1 MGAKILIVDDE
12 LIFARDV
19 ERRLTEFG
27 YEVVGT
33 ASTGPEALALAKQCA
48 PDLALMDIVLEG
60 AIDGVTAASEMHAT
74 YGVPVVF
81 VTGNADQA
89 TVERAREAKP
99 YGYVL
104 KPVSPLDLYSTIDTV
119 LRRASLER
127 EVVRQKEELA
137 ALNEELTQAL
147 EEMEQSNEEL
157 ATSNEALAGAQA
169 ELEERNRQLAQN
181 GELLRLRLD
190 AILEPDVE
198 IDEREFAAIVDT
210 GAVQSLMDDFYALT
224 GIGVAIIDL
233 NGAVLVATGW
243 QDICT
248 QFHRVNP
255 ETARNCVESDVFLS
269 QGVPPGAYRKYK
281 CKNNLWDMS
290 TPIMAGGKRIGNLF
304 LGQFF
309 IEGEVPDRELFRE
322 QARRYGFNEDE
333 YLTALDRVPRW
344 SERTVETVMR
354 FYAKFANLLS
364 RLSYET
370 VSLARTNQSLKEA
383 HAENESIQGLLAQ
396 REEHYR
402 RLYEQSPLGYQSL
415 DADGRFIDVNTAWL
429 ELLGY
434 ERKDV
439 IGRWFGDFIIPEQVE
454 AFKKRFPL
462 FKAAG
467 SVSTEFVML
476 RKDGSLVTIS
486 FDGRIEYTEKG
497 DFRQTHC
504 ILKDVTEQR
513 RLEEAVEYERNK
525 FNTIF
530 SAAPVGILLL
540 DAETEV
546 VNANDAAG
554 AMVLREPAELIGE
567 RMGGALQCVHSAEE
581 PRGCGFS
588 VACPVCPLRRAVEE
602 VLAGGERVRGATVE
616 VELMVRER
624 RERRWLR
631 INAEPIAL
639 RDSRN
644 VIVTVDDMTDVVFAE
659 RKRAAAEER
668 AIEERNRLFAV
679 LDLLPA
685 YVYLIDERFRIVYA
699 NRLFKEYFGEPGG
712 RTCYDLFHGRTEPC
726 EKCPA
731 MRVFTDGRMQVREW
745 THPSGRVFEA
755 YNYIF
760 PVPGDAPMALEV
772 GLEVTEW
779 KRAQEGLRASEEKYR
794 ELVENANSIILKMDP
809 SGNIA
814 FINEFAQRFFGYAP
828 EEVLGKSV
836 VGTIVPRV
844 ESSGRDLAELIAG
857 ICVNPERYAYNENEN
872 MKSSGERVWVSWTNK
887 PVFDAGSRLTEILCI
902 GNDITERKAFEGRLS
917 ENERYYRTL
926 LDNSFDAIALM
937 NDRGE
942 FMYVSPSVERILGY
956 APNELIGRLSQSF
969 TTPEMAASLNEQL
982 GRVLA
987 NPGGVRSAEWTAFH
1001 RDGREIILE
1010 GVAQNLLHDNILR
1023 AIVINFRDITERKKA
1038 EDALRESESMMAEA
1052 EVLAGLGS
1060 FVWDIRDDS
1069 LRWSR
1074 NMYAI
1079 AGIDPSELSGNLG
1092 ETMLSIIHPDDFES
1106 TSRQI
1111 SEMLRERQNRPIEFR
1126 IIRPD
1131 GEVRLLRSGSR
1142 FIVDRHGAPV
1152 LCVGVNQDVT
1162 ERRKTEN
1169 ESRRREIMLDKVVE
1183 ILPVGLWF
1191 ADHTGRLT
1199 RANREGVRIW
1209 GDEPHVGQDE
1219 YRVFKARRLPSREEI
1234 APDEWA
1240 LAHTIN
1246 EGVTIANELL
1256 EIDAFDGVTRT
1267 VLNFTAPVRDD
1278 SGAVLGALV
1287 VNQDITDLKRA
1298 QDAIVDSLNEKETL
1312 LKEIHHRV
1320 KNNFQLIM
1328 SLLDLQANRQEAREV
1343 IAQFATAQGRIKS
1356 MALVHEKLYQSA
1368 DLGRIDFAEYLSDIV
1383 QSMAMYCP
1391 RGKRVPAMR
1400 VDAHPVYLN
1409 IERAVPCGLVVNEL
1423 LVNACKHAFPDG
1435 WAGEPELFV
1444 SLREE
1449 AEGRVCLTVAD
1460 NGIGLLEGAED
1471 GTGNAL
1477 GFILVGL
1484 LVKQLRGELAIDRA
1498 NGTRFTVRFG
1508 R

>member
-1 MGAKILIVDDE
+1 LGAKILIVDDE

-157 ATSNEALAGAQA
+157 ATSNEALAGTQA

-434 ERKDV
+434 EREDV

-454 AFKKRFPL
+454 AFKKRFPQ

-731 MRVFTDGRMQVREW
+731 MRVFTDCRMQVREW

-814 FINEFAQRFFGYAP
+814 FINEFAQRFFGYAS

-836 VGTIVPRV
+836 VGTVVPRI
-844 ESSGRDLAELIAG
+844 ESSGRDLAELIAD
-857 ICVNPERYAYNENEN
+857 ICVNPEKYTYNENEN

-887 PVFDAGSRLTEILCI
+887 PVFDAGSRLVEILCI

-1126 IIRPD
+1126 IVRPD

-1162 ERRKTEN
+1162 EQRKTEN

-1191 ADHTGRLT
+1191 ADNTGRLT

-1234 APDEWA
+1234 APDDWA

-1368 DLGRIDFAEYLSDIV
+1368 DLGRIDFAEYLGDIV

-1460 NGIGLLEGAED
+1460 NGIGLPEGAED

-1484 LVKQLRGELAIDRA
+1484 LVKQLRGELAIDRS

>member
-1 MGAKILIVDDE
+1 LGAKILIVDDE

-157 ATSNEALAGAQA
+157 ATSNEALAGTQA

-434 ERKDV
+434 EREDV

-454 AFKKRFPL
+454 AFKKRFPQ

-760 PVPGDAPMALEV
+760 PVPGDAPMVLEV

-872 MKSSGERVWVSWTNK
+872 MKSSGDRVWVSWTNK
-887 PVFDAGSRLTEILCI
+887 PVFDAGSRLVEILCI
-902 GNDITERKAFEGRLS
+902 GNDITERKRMEDELVKSREEYRSYFNMSTIGMCVTSPEKGWVEVNDYLCDMLGYSKEELQTRTWAELTHPDDLDADVTQFNRLLSGEVEDYALNKRFIRKDGGIVYTRLYVTCLRNADGSARSVYASLVDITEQKAFEGRLS
-917 ENERYYRTL
+917 ANERYYRTL

-956 APNELIGRLSQSF
+956 APNELIGRLSQGF

-982 GRVLA
+982 GLVLA

-1079 AGIDPSELSGNLG
+1079 AGIDPSELSD
-1092 ETMLSIIHPDDFES
+1092 TLS
-1106 TSRQI
+1106 
-1111 SEMLRERQNRPIEFR
+1111 
-1126 IIRPD
+1126 
-1131 GEVRLLRSGSR
+1131 
-1142 FIVDRHGAPV
+1142 
-1152 LCVGVNQDVT
+1152 
-1162 ERRKTEN
+1162 
-1169 ESRRREIMLDKVVE
+1169 
-1183 ILPVGLWF
+1183 
-1191 ADHTGRLT
+1191 
-1199 RANREGVRIW
+1199 
-1209 GDEPHVGQDE
+1209 
-1219 YRVFKARRLPSREEI
+1219 
-1234 APDEWA
+1234 
-1240 LAHTIN
+1240 
-1246 EGVTIANELL
+1246 
-1256 EIDAFDGVTRT
+1256 
-1267 VLNFTAPVRDD
+1267 
-1278 SGAVLGALV
+1278 
-1287 VNQDITDLKRA
+1287 
-1298 QDAIVDSLNEKETL
+1298 
-1312 LKEIHHRV
+1312 
-1320 KNNFQLIM
+1320 
-1328 SLLDLQANRQEAREV
+1328 
-1343 IAQFATAQGRIKS
+1343 AT
-1356 MALVHEKLYQSA
+1356 
-1368 DLGRIDFAEYLSDIV
+1368 
-1383 QSMAMYCP
+1383 
-1391 RGKRVPAMR
+1391 
-1400 VDAHPVYLN
+1400 
-1409 IERAVPCGLVVNEL
+1409 
-1423 LVNACKHAFPDG
+1423 
-1435 WAGEPELFV
+1435 
-1444 SLREE
+1444 
-1449 AEGRVCLTVAD
+1449 
-1460 NGIGLLEGAED
+1460 
-1471 GTGNAL
+1471 
-1477 GFILVGL
+1477 
-1484 LVKQLRGELAIDRA
+1484 
-1498 NGTRFTVRFG
+1498 
-1508 R
+1508 